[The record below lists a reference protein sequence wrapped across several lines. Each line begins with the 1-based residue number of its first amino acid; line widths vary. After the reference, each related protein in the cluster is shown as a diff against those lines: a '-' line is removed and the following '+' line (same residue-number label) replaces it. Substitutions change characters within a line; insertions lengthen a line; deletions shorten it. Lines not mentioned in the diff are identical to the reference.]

1 MKRILKILPFL
12 LLFILTGCITQFY
25 PETTESTDI
34 LVVEGLIT
42 DQYEPYTIKLSNSM
56 PLNSSQNV
64 IPLTGCNVSVSDD
77 LGNLYNFT
85 EITDGK
91 YISDPSLFR
100 GEIGRSYILHIRR
113 NTSSGIENYE
123 SKPVEMEPVP
133 PIDSLYYEK
142 VVIHKADAWTQLQ
155 EGCQIYLDTQD
166 PTNTCKYYRWEF
178 TETWEFHIPYTVSN
192 SICWVS
198 DNSDMINI
206 KSTSAYS
213 DDKITRF
220 PIDFISN
227 NSDRL
232 GVKYSML
239 VNQYSLSE
247 DEYHYWEKLQN
258 VTEKVGGLYDII
270 PASVPSNVYC
280 TDNPAQSVL
289 GYFSVSAKSS
299 RRLFVTGNFSG
310 WQTPYTDNVCVAD
323 TVYNNAF
330 IPNLNVDKWII
341 VVHQLPPPSYV
352 VYTFNKGCADCTVRG
367 TNIKPDFWDDS
378 K

>member
-85 EITDGK
+85 ETTDGK

-232 GVKYSML
+232 GVKYSMF